1 MLRNST
7 FFLSLFLILSQ
18 LTWAQKWEDRVFE
31 PNNVSYR
38 FKTVQAHI
46 AAVDMDE
53 LRLVLDNSA
62 SRNVAVMIALPMPD
76 GESKMF
82 EFAYDPIFPP
92 SFQEKFPSIKTF
104 TVKSGRYHGRADINQ
119 HGLHVMMY
127 SPEGT
132 ILIDPA
138 IEGNS
143 SLHMSYYVKDLS
155 PEAQRPFSCETDAD
169 LSVYDRWG
177 NLNKSLEI
185 KPQMMGMRSSG
196 EPVKI
201 RAYRTAVSTTGEYT
215 RFHGGTVEGAMAAIV
230 TTINRVNVVYLAEHS
245 VRLNL
250 IENNDRLIFLDPDT
264 DPFTNNSLSN
274 MLNENRE
281 TINSI
286 IGVNNYDVGHVF
298 GTAGGG
304 LAQLGSVCNL
314 NGKARGGTG
323 LPQPRGDFFDVV
335 YVGHEFGHQFAAAHT
350 FNNCDGNESPG
361 TAFEPGSGT
370 TIMAYAGLC
379 GSNNVTTSTDFYF
392 HNASLVQVRN
402 FIETGGGSTCGL
414 VLDTEN
420 THPRVNIQARQNLAI
435 PISTPF
441 ELFATAED
449 NEDSN
454 LVMNWE
460 QWDLGPQ
467 SVLGS
472 PIGTAPLFRSQIP
485 ESTGRRV
492 LPIMSRVLNGTSSN
506 QEILPTTTR
515 PITFRVSVRDN
526 HPGSGGASW
535 AQLNMT
541 ATAEAGPF
549 RILAPVVQE
558 QIRTGS
564 FYEIKWDVANTDKA
578 PVSCEFVDILISR
591 NGGLVFSDTLLRR
604 VPNTGS
610 VMAVMP
616 FQPGNSMRI
625 KIAGHDH
632 VFFQVNPG
640 NFRLIEPD
648 TATFSF
654 IPEVPRNL
662 ICTPGTV
669 EIPIETRAIR
679 NYTGDV
685 RFEINPIDVPENISF
700 NFNNASLP
708 IGESEVLTIDM
719 EAFRGFG
726 QMDFE
731 IWGISDELG
740 DTLIFPISLQL
751 SNFLD
756 TAPIGLSP
764 DKGQLGTSAPIRFT
778 WSEVPGAL
786 TYNFKLGTYDGFPSL
801 NQFVREGIRD
811 TFLNAPVLF
820 EINTVY
826 FWTIEAVNLC
836 GSIEEELLGSFQTE
850 LLNCTTY
857 TKTETTTISPSGT
870 PTIFSEIEVDRDAT
884 ILSVEVL
891 DIEGNHQSFNDMDF
905 WLFSPSDESIRL
917 LGRSCSNFGGAFDM
931 SFSDLAAS
939 GFSCPPNQG
948 LTYRPVTPLNT
959 FVGTNALGTWR
970 LRIRDVVAGA
980 GGQFRGWK
988 LNICDAAPASVPVLI
1003 NNEILVLR
1011 PDGPRHLNSS
1021 LLLVEDNI
1029 KNASEIV
1036 YTIVKSPSKGVLSI
1050 QDVPL
1055 AVGTT
1060 FTQED
1065 INNGRILYAPN
1076 VSSDDEDHF
1085 DFIVRH
1091 DQGGFIGVTRF
1102 QINVDESFVSST
1114 QTVGLVDADI
1124 RIFPNP
1130 TQQSLFIVDDS
1141 GWGIETLAVHHVSG
1155 KRMTYIVGG
1164 QHISMQSL
1172 STNNWPAGVYLVTV
1186 QNKAGIITKS
1196 IIKQ

>member
-1 MLRNST
+1 MLRKTTILLFVLSCMTFHTGAQNWRQHSFEPTNEAYRFKVNHAYLASVNVEELRYSLDQSALRNS
-7 FFLSLFLILSQ
+7 
-18 LTWAQKWEDRVFE
+18 
-31 PNNVSYR
+31 P
-38 FKTVQAHI
+38 
-46 AAVDMDE
+46 
-53 LRLVLDNSA
+53 
-62 SRNVAVMIALPMPD
+62 VMIDLPMPD
-76 GESKMF
+76 GSIVVF
-82 EFAYDPIFPP
+82 EFVYDPIFPE
-92 SFQEKFPSIKTF
+92 SMQRKFPKIKTF
-104 TVKSGRYHGRADINQ
+104 RVRSGKYHGRADINQ
-119 HGLHVMMY
+119 HGLHVMLY
-127 SPEGT
+127 SPSGT

-138 IEGNS
+138 LDGNS
-143 SLHMSYYVKDLS
+143 ELHMSYYAKDLS
-155 PEAQRPFSCETDAD
+155 PEARRTFTCETDVD
-169 LSVYDRWG
+169 FSRYDRWG
-177 NLNKSLEI
+177 NLNQSLDI
-185 KPQMMGMRSSG
+185 KPQMMGMRGSSN
-196 EPVKI
+196 PVKI

-230 TTINRVNVVYLAEHS
+230 TTINRVNVVYLAEHA
-245 VRLNL
+245 VRLDL
-250 IENNDRLIFLDPDT
+250 IENNDRLIFLDPDS

-402 FIETGGGSTCGL
+402 FIESGGGSTCGL
-414 VLDTEN
+414 VLDTDN
-420 THPRVNIQARQNLAI
+420 THPSVTIQTRQNLTI

-441 ELFATAED
+441 ELLATAED
-449 NEDSN
+449 DEDAN
-454 LVMNWE
+454 LQLNWE

-467 SVLGS
+467 SILGN

-485 ESTGRRV
+485 ESSGRRV
-492 LPIMSRVLNGTSSN
+492 LPLMSRVLSGNQSN

-515 PITFRVSVRDN
+515 PVTFRVSVRDN
-526 HPGSGGASW
+526 HPGAGGANW

-541 ATAEAGPF
+541 ATATAGPF
-549 RILAPVVQE
+549 RVLAPTVQE
-558 QIRTGS
+558 SIQTGG
-564 FYEIKWDVANTDKA
+564 FYEIRWDVANTNVA

-640 NFRLIEPD
+640 NFRLVEPD

-654 IPEVPRNL
+654 IPDVPRSL

-669 EIPIETRAIR
+669 ELPIETRAIQ
-679 NYTGDV
+679 NYTGEV
-685 RFEINPIDVPENISF
+685 RFEINPINVPEDISF
-700 NFNNASLP
+700 NFSNTSLQA
-708 IGESEVLTIDM
+708 GETEMLTIDM
-719 EAFRGFG
+719 ESFRGFG

-740 DTLIFPISLQL
+740 DTLIFPVSLQL

-756 TAPIGLSP
+756 VAPVGLTP
-764 DKGQLGTSAPIRFT
+764 DKGQLGTAAPIRFSWT
-778 WSEVPGAL
+778 EVPGAL
-786 TYNFKLGTYDGFPSL
+786 TYNFRLGSYDAFPNL
-801 NQFVREGIRD
+801 TLFERQGIQD

-826 FWTIEAVNLC
+826 FWTVEAVNLC
-836 GSIEEELLGSFQTE
+836 GSIAEEQLGSFQTE

-857 TKTETTTISPSGT
+857 SKQESTTISPSGT

-891 DIEGNHQSFNDMDF
+891 DMEGNHQSFNDMDF
-905 WLFSPSDESIRL
+905 WLFSPADESIRL
-917 LGRSCSNFGGAFDM
+917 LGRSCSNFGGPFEM

-948 LTYRPVTPLNT
+948 LTYRPATPLNT
-959 FVGTNALGTWR
+959 FAGKNALGTWR
-970 LRIRDVVAGA
+970 LRIRDVVSGA

-1003 NNEILVLR
+1003 NNEVLVLR

-1021 LLLVEDNI
+1021 LLLVEDNV
-1029 KNASEIV
+1029 KGASEIV
-1036 YTIVKSPSKGVLSI
+1036 YTMVKAPTKGTLTI
-1050 QDVPL
+1050 QDTPII
-1055 AVGTT
+1055 AGTT

-1065 INNGRILYAPN
+1065 INSGKVLYRPN
-1076 VSSDDEDHF
+1076 VDSNEEDHF

-1102 QINVDESFVSST
+1102 QINIDDSFVSAIQEVELSES
-1114 QTVGLVDADI
+1114 DI

-1130 TQQSLFIVDDS
+1130 TQRLLFIVDDS
-1141 GWGIETLAVHHVSG
+1141 GWGIETLIIHHVSG
-1155 KRMTYIVGG
+1155 KRMSFMTGN
-1164 QHISMQSL
+1164 QNTTMQTL
-1172 STNNWPAGVYLVTV
+1172 STDAWAPGVYLVTV
-1186 QNKAGIITKS
+1186 SNKAGVVTKT